1 MIVSMTMDI
10 DYEHGGFRRLEV
22 VDTGRRR
29 RWTVAAKVRIV
40 EQSLA
45 AGSSVSSVA
54 RRHGLAPSQL
64 FCWRRQFLGLGSG
77 VASEPA
83 MHETAGGFVPVV
95 VQAELPISA
104 PNGANAAIV
113 IEMVGRTVR
122 IAHDAPAGLV
132 TAVMGVIC
140 QGSGDPKDRW
150 KADEGALPR

>member
-1 MIVSMTMDI
+1 MTMDI

-29 RWTVAAKVRIV
+29 RWTVASKVRIV
-40 EQSLA
+40 EESLA

-77 VASEPA
+77 VSDAPA
-83 MHETAGGFVPVV
+83 MREDAGGFVPVV

-104 PNGANAAIV
+104 PLGANAAIV
-113 IEMVGRTVR
+113 IEMAGQTVR

-132 TAVMGVIC
+132 TAVM
-140 QGSGDPKDRW
+140 R
-150 KADEGALPR
+150 ALPR